1 MIHVGLD
8 VHHMN
13 SVVRAMT
20 EDGELFPARRIHHDD
35 LDALWQ
41 YLAPFGDE
49 PKRVVFEATAN
60 ARWMRRQLATDP
72 TIRPVAVTPHKVRI
86 IADTVAKTDKI
97 DATVLANLS
106 RMDAL
111 PEAWLPDG
119 EVEELRELTRHR
131 TDLVRQRTFAK
142 NQINAVLVRH
152 GLLRPYKDIFGVRGA
167 AWLRQVDLPRAMRLQ
182 VDRWLESLDLVRRQ
196 IDAVEAVLY
205 RELLPRPR
213 WRDEAALLGTM
224 PNVGQLTA
232 VTILAE
238 LGDWRRFRSRA
249 AVAAYAGLVP
259 SSKRSDRSTRYG
271 RLTKRG
277 PTGLR
282 RILILVARGAARRSL
297 RYGDL
302 YRRVKRHNGANKAKT
317 AVARQLLE
325 DAWTILRKGEPFR
338 DSSEQAE
345 SLARVGCRP

>member
-8 VHHMN
+8 VHHRN

-20 EDGELFPARRIHHDD
+20 EDGELFPARRIHHDN

-41 YLAPFGDE
+41 YLARFGDE

-60 ARWMRRQLATDP
+60 ARWMRRQLAADP
-72 TIRPVAVTPHKVRI
+72 SITPVAVTPHKVRI

-97 DATVLANLS
+97 DATVLASLS

-111 PEAWLPDG
+111 PVAWLPG
-119 EVEELRELTRHR
+119 AEVEELRELTRHR

-142 NQINAVLVRH
+142 NQVNATLVRC
-152 GLLRPYKDIFGVRGA
+152 GLLRPYKDVFGVRGVT
-167 AWLRQVDLPRAMRLQ
+167 WLRQIALPTAMRLQ
-182 VDRWLESLDLVRRQ
+182 VDHWLEAIDLVQPQ
-196 IDAVEAVLY
+196 IKAVEVRLY
-205 RELLPRPR
+205 RDLIRRPR
-213 WRDEAALLGTM
+213 WAKEIALLMTM
-224 PNVGQLTA
+224 PNVGKLTA

-238 LGDWRRFRSRA
+238 LGDWTRFRSRA
-249 AVAAYAGLVP
+249 AVAAFAGLVP
-259 SSKRSDRSTRYG
+259 SSKRSDRSCRYG

-282 RILILVARGAARRSL
+282 RILVLVARGAARQSA
-297 RYGDL
+297 RYGRL
-302 YRRVKRHNGANKAKT
+302 YERVKVRKGANRGKI

-325 DAWTILRKGEPFR
+325 DAWTMLRKGEPFR
-338 DSSEQAE
+338 PWPEQAE
-345 SLARVGCRP
+345 SLTRVG

>member
-8 VHHMN
+8 VHHRN

-20 EDGELFPARRIHHDD
+20 EDGELFPPRRIYHDN

-41 YLAPFGDE
+41 YLAPFGDQ

-60 ARWMRRQLATDP
+60 ARWMRRQLAADP
-72 TIRPVAVTPHKVRI
+72 SITPVAVTPHKVRI
-86 IADTVAKTDKI
+86 IADTVAKTDTI

-111 PEAWLPDG
+111 PEAWLPDDD
-119 EVEELRELTRHR
+119 VEELRELTRHR

-142 NQINAVLVRH
+142 NQINATLVRY
-152 GLLRPYKDIFGVRGA
+152 GLLRPYKDVFGVRGV
-167 AWLRQVDLPRAMRLQ
+167 AWLRQVELPKAMRLQ
-182 VDRWLESLDLVRRQ
+182 VDHGLASLDHLQRQ
-196 IDAVEAVLY
+196 IDAAERLLY
-205 RELLPRPR
+205 RDLAARPR
-213 WRDEAALLGTM
+213 WAGETALLMTL
-224 PNVGQLTA
+224 PNVGKLTA

-238 LGDWRRFRSRA
+238 LGDWRRFGRRA
-249 AVAAYAGLVP
+249 AVAAFAGLVP
-259 SSKRSDRSTRYG
+259 SSKRSDRSSRYG

-282 RILILVARGAARRSL
+282 RILILVARGAARKSP
-297 RYGDL
+297 RYGQL
-302 YRRVKRHNGANKAKT
+302 YQRIKGRKGANKAKT

-325 DAWTILRKGEPFR
+325 DAWTMLRKGEPFR
-338 DSSEQAE
+338 PWPEQAE
-345 SLARVGCRP
+345 SLTRVGCRS